1 MLAFRLHGEEG
12 VEGHDSIYPRDG
24 DMQIGRDDLLYD
36 LGQVTQ
42 QLLGRMENVD
52 QLSRIVIA
60 LRTDS
65 VQFLNLFF

>member
-1 MLAFRLHGEEG
+1 
-12 VEGHDSIYPRDG
+12 
-24 DMQIGRDDLLYD
+24 MQIGRDDLLYD

-60 LRTDS
+60 FCTDS